1 MHVDLSRVSKMQ
13 ECTPTLVTRINLM
26 ISSSNN
32 PSSKIPPIKEIEIIH
47 GRLLVGQPKKDKS
60 KRHRGTETK
69 GELWTRIL
77 LHCSRLFLGV
87 QIFVKSL

>member
-1 MHVDLSRVSKMQ
+1 MHLYV
-13 ECTPTLVTRINLM
+13 PTLVTRINLM

-60 KRHRGTETK
+60 KRHRDK
-69 GELWTRIL
+69 GRTLDKNIVT
-77 LHCSRLFLGV
+77 V
-87 QIFVKSL
+87 